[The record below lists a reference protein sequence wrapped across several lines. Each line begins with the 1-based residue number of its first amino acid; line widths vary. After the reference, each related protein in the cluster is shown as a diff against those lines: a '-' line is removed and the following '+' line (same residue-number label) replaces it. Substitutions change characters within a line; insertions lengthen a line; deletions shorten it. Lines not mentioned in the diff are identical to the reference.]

1 MNKEL
6 KARLIEFLTRIS
18 DPTYQADDGDLGEA
32 ERLLVL
38 LQRKRG
44 RIKGSKHPKKKAIL
58 SSVADELCYTD
69 GSLPHLSTP

>member
-1 MNKEL
+1 MNKILKSQLLDFLCHCQAEGFEL
-6 KARLIEFLTRIS
+6 EWSQK
-18 DPTYQADDGDLGEA
+18 
-32 ERLLVL
+32 LLQG